1 MVEIVRRGARIPR
14 DLPGVTGS
22 RPATASQASNGP
34 VLSLGAGLANGPSI
48 GAGLPHGPWLSDGIG
63 LTNATGTPPA
73 RPSRW
78 LSRPLTSILLDALAV
93 TLALILA
100 NQVVARGAVIALPG
114 DAGLT
119 YPQLSVPL
127 GTGWLAALATCRRVV
142 RLPRGYWRAECRCIA
157 RAAFIVLGAVCM
169 AAVVLPL
176 DIDRPFTAVTF
187 AAGLLLQLVSR
198 WLIRRAAL
206 RRRDDRARTAGPH
219 LGSEA
224 RSAAVHE

>member
-14 DLPGVTGS
+14 DLPRVTGS
-22 RPATASQASNGP
+22 RPAIASHASNGP
-34 VLSLGAGLANGPSI
+34 ALSLGTGLANGPSI

-63 LTNATGTPPA
+63 LTDATGTPPA

-93 TLALILA
+93 SLALILA

-127 GTGWLAALATCRRVV
+127 GTGWLAALATCRRAV
-142 RLPRGYWRAECRCIA
+142 RLPRGYWRTECRYIA

-176 DIDRPFTAVTF
+176 DIDRPFMAVTF

-224 RSAAVHE
+224 RSADVHE

>member
-1 MVEIVRRGARIPR
+1 
-14 DLPGVTGS
+14 
-22 RPATASQASNGP
+22 
-34 VLSLGAGLANGPSI
+34 
-48 GAGLPHGPWLSDGIG
+48 
-63 LTNATGTPPA
+63 
-73 RPSRW
+73 
-78 LSRPLTSILLDALAV
+78 
-93 TLALILA
+93 
-100 NQVVARGAVIALPG
+100 
-114 DAGLT
+114 
-119 YPQLSVPL
+119 
-127 GTGWLAALATCRRVV
+127 
-142 RLPRGYWRAECRCIA
+142 
-157 RAAFIVLGAVCM
+157 

>member
-1 MVEIVRRGARIPR
+1 M
-14 DLPGVTGS
+14 D
-22 RPATASQASNGP
+22 
-34 VLSLGAGLANGPSI
+34 
-48 GAGLPHGPWLSDGIG
+48 
-63 LTNATGTPPA
+63 
-73 RPSRW
+73 
-78 LSRPLTSILLDALAV
+78 
-93 TLALILA
+93 
-100 NQVVARGAVIALPG
+100 VAR
-114 DAGLT
+114 
-119 YPQLSVPL
+119 SVPL
-127 GTGWLAALATCRRVV
+127 FVLAAVLEIGGAWLVWQGVREHRGWVWVGAGVLALGLTRLAQALVSRYVLQVEFLPGWLAALATCRRVV
-142 RLPRGYWRAECRCIA
+142 RLPRGYWRTECRCIA